1 MTSRKPIADEPI
13 DESMRFESAVEQLES
28 IVASIEAGDLGL
40 EESMTLHRRG
50 QALLKIC
57 RSRLEAAEQEIKN
70 VSLDDD
76 SLDDGNSDS
85 GDSN

>member
-1 MTSRKPIADEPI
+1 MA
-13 DESMRFESAVEQLES
+13 
-28 IVASIEAGDLGL
+28 
-40 EESMTLHRRG
+40 LHRRG

-57 RSRLEAAEQEIKN
+57 RKRLEAAEQEIKN

-76 SLDDGNSDS
+76 SLADGNSDS

>member
-1 MTSRKPIADEPI
+1 MTSKNLSTEEPI

-28 IVASIEAGDLGL
+28 IVSTIEAGDLGL

-50 QALLKIC
+50 QILLKIC
-57 RSRLEAAEQEIKN
+57 RQRLQAAEQEIKN

-76 SLDDGNSDS
+76 SLSEGESES
-85 GDSN
+85 GESN

>member
-1 MTSRKPIADEPI
+1 MSPRNTPAEEPI
-13 DESMRFESAVEQLES
+13 DESMRFESAVEELES
-28 IVASIEAGDLGL
+28 IVGSIEAGDLGL
-40 EESMTLHRRG
+40 EESMALHRRG

-57 RSRLEAAEQEIKN
+57 RKRLEAAEQEIKN

-76 SLDDGNSDS
+76 SLADGNSDS

>member
-1 MTSRKPIADEPI
+1 MTSRKPTAEEPI

-28 IVASIEAGDLGL
+28 IVSSIEGGDLGL
-40 EESMTLHRRG
+40 EESMVLHRRG

-57 RSRLEAAEQEIKN
+57 RQRLQAAEQEIKN
-70 VSLDDD
+70 VSLDDG
-76 SLDDGNSDS
+76 SLADGESES